1 MKHAMQKSAARCYS
15 GGDWIVPYMLD
26 VRYFEKPVAGYWINN
41 ISQMIF
47 GDTNFA
53 VRFGSVFCIL
63 LSALLVYRMAKMMW
77 RNSHVAYVASL
88 IYISMFLV
96 FSIGTYSVLDPMLS
110 LWIAASMFCCL
121 WAMKAREVK
130 SKLGAWVCLGLACG
144 MAFMTKGFL
153 ALAIPV
159 IVMLPVT
166 LYQRRF
172 LELVKYG
179 TCDNFSGH
187 Y

>member
-1 MKHAMQKSAARCYS
+1 
-15 GGDWIVPYMLD
+15 
-26 VRYFEKPVAGYWINN
+26 
-41 ISQMIF
+41 
-47 GDTNFA
+47 
-53 VRFGSVFCIL
+53 
-63 LSALLVYRMAKMMW
+63 
-77 RNSHVAYVASL
+77 
-88 IYISMFLV
+88 
-96 FSIGTYSVLDPMLS
+96 
-110 LWIAASMFCCL
+110 SMFCCL

-179 TCDNFSGH
+179 PLAIISAVIISLPWALAIAKQEPD